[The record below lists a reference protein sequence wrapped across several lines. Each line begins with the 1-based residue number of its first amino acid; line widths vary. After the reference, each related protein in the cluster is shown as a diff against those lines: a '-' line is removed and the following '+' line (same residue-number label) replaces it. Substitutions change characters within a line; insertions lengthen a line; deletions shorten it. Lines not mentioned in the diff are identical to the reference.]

1 MGLRLLLFIA
11 FFTALRVNA
20 LAQAIL
26 SDEPNTSGTP
36 ASSSQPAATGPAHGS
51 SPSKNASPLSNKLSG
66 VENYA
71 LNRPGIVMIRTEYSA
86 NVYVNSMKMD
96 SKAFYALLD
105 SIQNLDHG
113 GGVTAEQKLDI
124 VLREMN
130 NRPARFFQTTF
141 DYIKQP
147 EQITASGTGFFITGD
162 GYVAT
167 NCHLIDRE
175 ESFIRRQFILS
186 AFHQITDAS
195 IAALESSW
203 ATHFTEVQR
212 SLLYTTYASVYSR
225 LFSMILYDLKK
236 NIYVVYRSDS
246 GNGHSDTVKR
256 LASIVAK
263 GQPMPGKDIAILKI
277 TTQEEMPV
285 LTLTRSGL
293 PQVGEQLFVYGYPG
307 PVTNNDFVS
316 AASAIEPTLTVG
328 IVSAIKKSV
337 GGWPLVQMDAN
348 INHGSS
354 GGPVCNEKGEVVG
367 LTTFGSLENSGSL
380 AAGLNFAVPVSILD
394 EYLDKAGVT
403 PTPGQSAILF
413 ARALAEWHRH
423 QYRSALNRF
432 EEVQRYNSHYPGLY
446 TYIADCRENIKN
458 GKGGTLD
465 ALTRL
470 LLIASLLLLGIG
482 GIAFIRIRRS
492 A

>member
-1 MGLRLLLFIA
+1 MKAHFIPKRWPLAFSLLCLLLA
-11 FFTALRVNA
+11 TTRC
-20 LAQAIL
+20 LAVGQ
-26 SDEPNTSGTP
+26 DPT
-36 ASSSQPAATGPAHGS
+36 
-51 SPSKNASPLSNKLSG
+51 LSG

-71 LNRPGIVMIRTEYSA
+71 LNRPGVVMIRTEYTA

-96 SKAFYALLD
+96 NRAFNALLD

-113 GGVTAEQKLDI
+113 GGVTSEQKLDI

-147 EQITASGTGFFITGD
+147 EQITSTGTGFFITGD

-175 ESFIRRQFILS
+175 DAFIRRQFILT
-186 AFHQITDAS
+186 AFRQITEAS
-195 IAALESSW
+195 ISALETSW
-203 ATHFTEVQR
+203 ATRFTEQQR
-212 SLLYTTYASVYSR
+212 SLLYNTYASVYSR

-236 NIYVVYRSDS
+236 NVYVVYRSDS
-246 GNGHSDTVKR
+246 GNLHSDTVKR
-256 LASIVAK
+256 PASIVIK

-277 TTQEEMPV
+277 AALDEMPV
-285 LTLTRSGL
+285 LNLAGSL
-293 PQVGEQLFVYGYPG
+293 PNVGEQLFVYGYPG

-316 AASAIEPTLTVG
+316 AASAIEPTLTTG
-328 IVSAIKKSV
+328 IVSAIKRSV

-367 LTTFGSLENSGSL
+367 LTTFGSLENNGGL
-380 AAGLNFAVPVSILD
+380 AAGLNFAVPVAILN
-394 EYLDKAGVT
+394 EYLDSAGIT
-403 PTPGQSAILF
+403 AEPGPATRRFTQ
-413 ARALAEWHRH
+413 ALEWYGQR
-423 QYRSALNRF
+423 QYHAALKEF
-432 EEVQRYNSHYPGLY
+432 ERVLQLNSHYPGIY

-458 GKGGTLD
+458 GKGRTGGSVERILFIATLL
-465 ALTRL
+465 AVL
-470 LLIASLLLLGIG
+470 LAVLAALGIRRGSKHPAG
-482 GIAFIRIRRS
+482 GSPAGGSRAGGS
-492 A
+492 HA